1 MDGGVKV
8 TPCTLQIP
16 QCFCPEE
23 YTFAVDAL
31 DMVPE
36 LVRALPDPG
45 PSSATPK
52 ATRQQRRR
60 MGTAF
65 RPASPEWILSP
76 ARCLGAG
83 QLEPDDD
90 ARTPAHELLIL
101 SQSPSASARQ
111 FDDPSPFRDLK
122 RWRGRTLIQRLT
134 ARAVAESLVESL
146 RISMPEVPPPLP
158 LDKRRVKVNFVAV
171 QPGNHLHLLLVQ
183 CGVLPRAAGT
193 ERNPI
198 ALSFRVS
205 SLLRSVSSL
214 LFGFSVI
221 FLFSSSV
228 SSVGAVASAFRNSPW
243 TAFWNTL
250 LDGSSMAAASRSK
263 RMIVSNSTVPRWIR
277 GRLLDPEQRTEPL
290 CADPVGQR

>member
-36 LVRALPDPG
+36 LVRALPDTG

-83 QLEPDDD
+83 QVG
-90 ARTPAHELLIL
+90 
-101 SQSPSASARQ
+101 
-111 FDDPSPFRDLK
+111 DLA
-122 RWRGRTLIQRLT
+122 G
-134 ARAVAESLVESL
+134 
-146 RISMPEVPPPLP
+146 
-158 LDKRRVKVNFVAV
+158 
-171 QPGNHLHLLLVQ
+171 
-183 CGVLPRAAGT
+183 RAA
-193 ERNPI
+193 
-198 ALSFRVS
+198 VS
-205 SLLRSVSSL
+205 CDGPHAEPPSD
-214 LFGFSVI
+214 
-221 FLFSSSV
+221 
-228 SSVGAVASAFRNSPW
+228 
-243 TAFWNTL
+243 TA
-250 LDGSSMAAASRSK
+250 A
-263 RMIVSNSTVPRWIR
+263 
-277 GRLLDPEQRTEPL
+277 
-290 CADPVGQR
+290 